1 MTTFY
6 KVARLVL
13 GNIVK
18 LGFRRNNIGLENVP
32 EKGGF
37 ILCCNHT
44 HFMDVAF
51 LVIAVKNHQI
61 NFMAKQELFKNKLCG
76 WFFKKMGAFPI
87 VRGSASAGEGINKAE
102 GILREGSVLGIFPE
116 GTRSKT
122 GEMGRLKPGS
132 LLIALKS
139 GVPLIPAYITPK
151 GGKIKAFKGLG
162 VRFGEPIDAKSLFE
176 GADLDDIKRS
186 DYRAA
191 DEKLRSIMLSLRMEE
206 MQ

>member
-1 MTTFY
+1 MRVPFLRFVQIFVAPIFRGIY
-6 KVARLVL
+6 RIKVR
-13 GNIVK
+13 G
-18 LGFRRNNIGLENVP
+18 RENVLP
-32 EKGGF
+32 EGGAIVVCNHLSALDPVFMGCALPRVFRSMAKAEIFKNPVIAFFIRALGGF
-37 ILCCNHT
+37 PVN
-44 HFMDVAF
+44 
-51 LVIAVKNHQI
+51 
-61 NFMAKQELFKNKLCG
+61 
-76 WFFKKMGAFPI
+76 
-87 VRGSASAGEGINKAE
+87 RGSGDVGAIVTAQKVVDEG
-102 GILREGSVLGIFPE
+102 GLLLIFPE

-139 GVPLIPAYITPK
+139 GVPLIPAYITPR

-176 GADLDDIKRS
+176 GADPDDIKRS

-191 DEKLRSIMLSLRMEE
+191 DEKLRAIMLSLRMEE